1 MKITYLTQQTWEKVY
16 EPENKEPSLTRES
29 DYVPIEELFAKFKAN
44 AVLADLYQAFKPIA
58 QLSTEEKEVLYN
70 GTDLDD
76 LADEDILVQK
86 EFIDS
91 MKEAVSELKPEEK
104 DSKENANQTAKQD
117 DPQPSAEQTTEVK

>member
-29 DYVPIEELFAKFKAN
+29 DYVSIEDLFAKFKAN
-44 AVLADLYQAFKPIA
+44 PMLADLYQAFKPIA
-58 QLSTEEKEVLYN
+58 QLSPEEKDVLYN

-91 MKEAVSELKPEEK
+91 VHDSILKKPEEK
-104 DSKENANQTAKQD
+104 VEKENANQTVKQD
-117 DPQPSAEQTTEVK
+117 DPQPSTDKATEVK